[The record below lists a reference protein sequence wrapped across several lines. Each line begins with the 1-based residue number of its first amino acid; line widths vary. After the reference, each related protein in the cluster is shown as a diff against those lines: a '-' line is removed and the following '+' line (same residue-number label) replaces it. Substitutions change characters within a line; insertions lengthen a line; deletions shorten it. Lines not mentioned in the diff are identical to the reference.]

1 MVTTQTEA
9 EGAIRSILDGITDPE
24 IPVLTIA
31 DIGMLRDVRVGEDGS
46 VTVSITPTYSG
57 CPAMEVI
64 RSDIMSAL
72 AEQGYSAQ
80 VEMVFNPAWT
90 TEWMTDDA
98 KRKLAGYGIAPPGSV
113 IDVVPEVL
121 CPNCAGASTRVVS
134 EFGSTACKRLM
145 VCTSCG
151 EPFDQFKE
159 I

>member
-1 MVTTQTEA
+1 MVTTNSDTEA
-9 EGAIRSILDGITDPE
+9 SVRSILDGITDPE

-31 DIGMLRDVRVGEDGS
+31 DIGMLRDVRVADDGS
-46 VTVSITPTYSG
+46 VTVHITPTYSG

-64 RSDIMSAL
+64 RSDILAALSA
-72 AEQGYSAQ
+72 EGYTAS
-80 VEMVFNPAWT
+80 VEMVFSPAWT
-90 TEWMTDDA
+90 TEWMTPEA

-113 IDVVPEVL
+113 LDIAPEVL
-121 CPNCAGASTRVVS
+121 CPNCSESATRVVS